1 MALTDMTDPR
11 DDDDD
16 DNQAPAGPFVHS
28 PFNTNT
34 PPPGGN
40 PPSGPG
46 SPGGPGNPGSTPPP
60 GAPAGPG
67 GTPNPL
73 AGLFGGG
80 GGTDDP
86 TQYLTNYNDKH
97 GRGTPALF
105 RDEVVDQTVSVLISK
120 SKPNPLLVGAP
131 GVGKTHIVEDLARR
145 IVADEVPDQLKG
157 YTVYELPMS
166 SLVSGASL
174 IGQLEERLLEIIDF
188 AKNPDNKA
196 ILFIDEI
203 HQLTDTSNP
212 TLEKVAQMLKPEL
225 ARGDLHVIGAT
236 TSQEATSLDDDPA
249 FKRRFSQLIVP
260 ELTVPQTAAVLRH
273 VMANYVQHYRGVVE
287 IIDEPGEDSG
297 VIEAIVSY
305 ADEFNRAKNHRPD
318 NALTLMD
325 KTMAHAALQHQKMEK
340 QGIPVPPQVTIK
352 APLVRKV
359 AMQLMT
365 GIIDNAPTDYD
376 KLTQDL
382 SEVLGQEHIIDD
394 VVARV
399 RSMELGVFPQI
410 RPQVWMFA
418 GPSGVGKT
426 RIAEIL
432 SQAISQSPPI
442 VINMAEYRDSASVNR
457 IIGSPAGYVGSD
469 SKREKPLD
477 SLESNP
483 RRVVILD
490 EIEKSHRDVQD
501 LFLNGFD
508 KGTIDT
514 ASGKVIDFSKA
525 IVVATTN
532 AGDKG
537 KSSFGFGG
545 DTPSSEMTQKQIN
558 ELINKNK
565 DFRDEFLGRFDY
577 LARFNRLD
585 ADVFKQALVENYRR
599 EYTRITETRPYFA
612 HFLPEELDQEIID
625 RLTKEKFDENHGIR
639 PARRTIENWINQT
652 IMDTQQNLNTSSF
665 DRADVGT
672 DAGADDDSG
681 AEVVA

>member
-508 KGTIDT
+508 TGTIDT

-537 KSSFGFGG
+537 KSAFGFGG